1 MARVTVEDCDKKVD
15 NRFDLV
21 LMVAHRARQISGGSP
36 ELVERNNDKNTVIA
50 LREIA
55 DGKIAPNDLN
65 EALIRSY
72 QEVKTVDAPDEVET
86 ATVINEI
93 PDDNELISD
102 DNDYKE
108 ISNVIADSNDVTDA
122 SGGFEDV
129 AEAELVD

>member
-21 LMVAHRARQISGGSP
+21 LMVAHRARQISGGAP

-72 QEVKTVDAPDEVET
+72 QEVKTIDAPDEVDT
-86 ATVINEI
+86 ATAVNEV
-93 PDDNELISD
+93 PDDKELISD
-102 DNDYKE
+102 NNNYKE
-108 ISNVIADSNDVTDA
+108 FSNIIADSDDVTEA

>member
-1 MARVTVEDCDKKVD
+1 MALVTVEDCDKKVD

-21 LMVAHRARQISGGSP
+21 LMVAHRARQISGGAP

-55 DGKIAPNDLN
+55 DGKIAPNVLN

-72 QEVKTVDAPDEVET
+72 QEVKTVDAPDEVEAET
-86 ATVINEI
+86 SVNEI
-93 PDDNELISD
+93 PDDSELTSD

-108 ISNVIADSNDVTDA
+108 NSNIIADSNDITEA
-122 SGGFEDV
+122 SSGFEDV
-129 AEAELVD
+129 AEAELID

>member
-93 PDDNELISD
+93 PDDN
-102 DNDYKE
+102 DYKE
-108 ISNVIADSNDVTDA
+108 ISNVIADSNDVTEA